1 MHQKNKGG
9 VIMNI
14 GNIYDQKEENVLE
27 KYGRDIV
34 KDVIDGKIDP
44 VIGRDDEVRS
54 ITRILSRKTKNNPV
68 LIGEPGV
75 GKTAIV
81 EGLAQRIVK
90 GDVPNSLKD
99 KHIWELDMGAL
110 IAGAKYRGEF
120 EERIK
125 AVLKKIKDSNGELIM
140 FIDEI
145 HMIVGSG
152 AEGAVDTSNIL
163 KPMLARGEIKV
174 IGATTLNEYR
184 KYIEKDGA
192 LERRFQRVQVKEP
205 NVLDTITILRG
216 LKSRFEVYHGV
227 NIKDRAL
234 VAAATLSDRYIT
246 DRFLPDKAIDLIDE
260 ACATIKVQIDSVPTN
275 LDELTRKI
283 MRMQIEL
290 EAIKKDKDELSKK
303 RVEELKEK
311 IAKLKEKETKLRSDW
326 EKEKEVNEKINT
338 KKDEIE
344 KARFNLEQAENNYDL
359 ETAAKLRHGTIPR
372 LEQELNELRKIDSSK
387 ILSDIVDE
395 EDIAAIIS
403 KWTNIPIKKLVGGE
417 KEKLINLESNMKKR
431 VKGQD
436 EAIKLVSQAIL
447 RARAGIK
454 DPKRPIGSFIFLGP
468 TGVGKTEVAKTL
480 AYELFDDER
489 HMVRIDMSE
498 YMEAHSVSRL
508 VGAPPGYVGYDEGG
522 QLTEAVRRNPYSIVL
537 FDEIEKAHK
546 DVFNILLQI
555 LDDGRITDSQ
565 GRTVDFKNTIII
577 MTSNLGSEYIL
588 DNKENSEELVMDE
601 LKHTFRPEFIN
612 RIDEIIIF
620 KALSKEIVYDILD
633 KIIKEIEVRLQ
644 DKKISIE
651 LTEKAKKFIIDNS
664 YNPDFGARP
673 IKRYVSRNLETLIAN
688 NIIMDK
694 IKFNSKIIV
703 DVENDN
709 LIIKE
714 NQ

>member
-1 MHQKNKGG
+1 M
-9 VIMNI
+9 
-14 GNIYDQKEENVLE
+14 
-27 KYGRDIV
+27 
-34 KDVIDGKIDP
+34 
-44 VIGRDDEVRS
+44 
-54 ITRILSRKTKNNPV
+54 
-68 LIGEPGV
+68 
-75 GKTAIV
+75 
-81 EGLAQRIVK
+81 
-90 GDVPNSLKD
+90 
-99 KHIWELDMGAL
+99 
-110 IAGAKYRGEF
+110 
-120 EERIK
+120 
-125 AVLKKIKDSNGELIM
+125 
-140 FIDEI
+140 
-145 HMIVGSG
+145 
-152 AEGAVDTSNIL
+152 
-163 KPMLARGEIKV
+163 
-174 IGATTLNEYR
+174 
-184 KYIEKDGA
+184 
-192 LERRFQRVQVKEP
+192 
-205 NVLDTITILRG
+205 LDTITILRG

>member
-1 MHQKNKGG
+1 
-9 VIMNI
+9 
-14 GNIYDQKEENVLE
+14 
-27 KYGRDIV
+27 
-34 KDVIDGKIDP
+34 
-44 VIGRDDEVRS
+44 
-54 ITRILSRKTKNNPV
+54 
-68 LIGEPGV
+68 
-75 GKTAIV
+75 
-81 EGLAQRIVK
+81 
-90 GDVPNSLKD
+90 
-99 KHIWELDMGAL
+99 
-110 IAGAKYRGEF
+110 
-120 EERIK
+120 
-125 AVLKKIKDSNGELIM
+125 
-140 FIDEI
+140 
-145 HMIVGSG
+145 
-152 AEGAVDTSNIL
+152 
-163 KPMLARGEIKV
+163 
-174 IGATTLNEYR
+174 
-184 KYIEKDGA
+184 
-192 LERRFQRVQVKEP
+192 
-205 NVLDTITILRG
+205 
-216 LKSRFEVYHGV
+216 
-227 NIKDRAL
+227 
-234 VAAATLSDRYIT
+234 
-246 DRFLPDKAIDLIDE
+246 
-260 ACATIKVQIDSVPTN
+260 
-275 LDELTRKI
+275 
-283 MRMQIEL
+283 
-290 EAIKKDKDELSKK
+290 
-303 RVEELKEK
+303 
-311 IAKLKEKETKLRSDW
+311 
-326 EKEKEVNEKINT
+326 
-338 KKDEIE
+338 
-344 KARFNLEQAENNYDL
+344 
-359 ETAAKLRHGTIPR
+359 
-372 LEQELNELRKIDSSK
+372 
-387 ILSDIVDE
+387 
-395 EDIAAIIS
+395 
-403 KWTNIPIKKLVGGE
+403 
-417 KEKLINLESNMKKR
+417 MKKR

-565 GRTVDFKNTIII
+565 GRTVEFKNTIII